1 MSDPAIIEAAEKALQ
16 DFPHE
21 HIIAD
26 DYSYMAEAL
35 IAAVTPLIR
44 AAALEEAAKVAED
57 QPSAPLKIGAPQTW
71 IKQQIAAAIR
81 ALKEQP

>member
-1 MSDPAIIEAAEKALQ
+1 MRDDIIEAAERALQ
-16 DFPHE
+16 DFPHD

-35 IAAVTPLIR
+35 IAAVTPLIEAQALER
-44 AAALEEAAKVAED
+44 AAKIVEAYTAHPGHAADVA
-57 QPSAPLKIGAPQTW
+57 AR
-71 IKQQIAAAIR
+71 IR